1 MSTIVYGLCALTGL
15 LCAVL
20 LARSFFQTRSR
31 LLLWS
36 ALCFVGLAV
45 QNIVLVI
52 DKATPA
58 IDLSLGRTLP
68 AVLGLALLL
77 YGLVWET
84 R

>member
-1 MSTIVYGLCALTGL
+1 MN
-15 LCAVL
+15 
-20 LARSFFQTRSR
+20 SFVRTRSR

-36 ALCFVGLAV
+36 ALCFVGMAV
-45 QNIVLVI
+45 QNVFLVI

>member
-1 MSTIVYGLCALTGL
+1 MNTVVYGLCALTSL

-20 LARSFFQTRSR
+20 LARSYVRTRSR

-36 ALCFVGLAV
+36 ALCFVGLAL
-45 QNIVLVI
+45 QNIALVI
-52 DKATPA
+52 DKATPE
-58 IDLSLGRTLP
+58 IDLSLGRSLP
-68 AVLGLALLL
+68 ALLGLGLLL